1 MAINARAG
9 RLGEIGEEIA
19 AQFLIKKGYRIL
31 DRNWRIK
38 EGEIDIVAL
47 SPESDI
53 IFIEVKSR
61 TSAAFGDPLE
71 SIKVALIAIR
81 ASGTRPMIPR
91 AIGVRSAP
99 DILTI
104 PTPPRPIGVATA
116 AIMPSLSA
124 IARFSHA
131 TFSRQPSCLQSSA

>member
-71 SIKVALIAIR
+71 SITIDKAMRIQRLALAWLATHQRLGSNFRID
-81 ASGTRPMIPR
+81 
-91 AIGVRSAP
+91 AIG
-99 DILTI
+99 ILMGRT
-104 PTPPRPIGVATA
+104 GAA
-116 AIMPSLSA
+116 AIDHRTSVL
-124 IARFSHA
+124 
-131 TFSRQPSCLQSSA
+131 